1 MSRGYLFQ
9 NDDFSYTIGT
19 RVMTAEVD
27 VIGGIDKGLCCYV
40 TGEATKQFGSETM
53 IIPKIGIASI
63 DDSSTLPIF
72 AIVIED
78 GTDGQAISVVNN
90 GIVSGVLDTSGWT
103 LGDTLYLTENG
114 IIDNQPTQGVE
125 GIIQVGAVTKV
136 GVTDGSIELGIQ
148 HFTAIADFPGVLRN
162 TLLNESNDVAA
173 ASAWTAKN
181 DLDHYASFGITGSNF
196 SLGGSSTF
204 VFGQGFGPF
213 DFVNDGNTSF
223 RWWVD
228 ETDSHN
234 FSVVQKMELSAAG
247 FLSLLNGGIAVD
259 RFLDE
264 DDFASDSDEA
274 LATQQSIKSFIKSQ
288 QAHGTMAQ
296 HGQSTTVTI
305 TTQFTWVDID
315 SGYTDGSGDGVVF
328 QNSKELKVVNPG
340 VYILNWNISVKMAMG
355 GSVAMIGGITL
366 NGTIDL
372 LTTAH
377 ANIAAANDL
386 VNISGTADLTL
397 VEDDLIRLALINL
410 SGTTDFVVEHAAIT
424 MSKVQD

>member
-27 VIGGIDKGLCCYV
+27 VVGGIDKGLCCYV

-78 GTDGQAISVVNN
+78 GIDGQAISVVNN

-125 GIIQVGAVTKV
+125 GIIQVGTVTKV
-136 GVTDGSIELGIQ
+136 GVTDGSIELDIQ
-148 HFTAIADFPGVLRN
+148 HFTAIANFPGVLRS

-173 ASAWTAKN
+173 ASSWTAKN

-204 VFGQGFGPF
+204 VFG
-213 DFVNDGNTSF
+213 
-223 RWWVD
+223 
-228 ETDSHN
+228 
-234 FSVVQKMELSAAG
+234 
-247 FLSLLNGGIAVD
+247 
-259 RFLDE
+259 
-264 DDFASDSDEA
+264 
-274 LATQQSIKSFIKSQ
+274 
-288 QAHGTMAQ
+288 
-296 HGQSTTVTI
+296 
-305 TTQFTWVDID
+305 
-315 SGYTDGSGDGVVF
+315 
-328 QNSKELKVVNPG
+328 
-340 VYILNWNISVKMAMG
+340 
-355 GSVAMIGGITL
+355 
-366 NGTIDL
+366 
-372 LTTAH
+372 
-377 ANIAAANDL
+377 
-386 VNISGTADLTL
+386 
-397 VEDDLIRLALINL
+397 
-410 SGTTDFVVEHAAIT
+410 
-424 MSKVQD
+424 